1 LGIEVVKGDFNE
13 PSTILSAIHGANFV
27 FASTD
32 FWSIYQDPASGSQVA
47 SGQTLNEY
55 AFEKEV
61 EQGKNIVDAVAT
73 IVHRGLEIF
82 ILSVLADVKGISEGK
97 YTWVYHYDSR
107 AVVEKYIKE
116 NKPELAEKTSY
127 YVPGGF
133 TENLFSVWKPVKDE
147 KGVYVLRLP
156 GKGET
161 KIPIVDVA
169 DTGKA
174 VQAINRNGPGK
185 KVLVYGDMLTVRE
198 LLSLWGEVN
207 KVQTRYEQIS
217 LEGYAKPLPPG
228 LGIELGEM
236 MLYIDEFGYVGD
248 GQGYIDWKDVSMT
261 ITLKYFT

>member
-1 LGIEVVKGDFNE
+1 LGIEVVKGDFHE
-13 PSTILSAIHGANFV
+13 PPTILSAIQGANFV

-32 FWSIYQDPASGSQVA
+32 FWTIYRDPASRSQVA
-47 SGQTLNEY
+47 PGQTLNEY

-82 ILSVLADVKGISEGK
+82 IISVLADVKGISKGK

-107 AVVEKYIKE
+107 AVVERYIKDK
-116 NKPELAEKTSY
+116 KPVLAERTSY

-147 KGVYVLRLP
+147 EGVYVVRLP

-161 KIPIVDVA
+161 KIPIIVVA

-185 KVLVYGDMLTVRE
+185 KVLVYGEMFTVRE
-198 LLSLWGEVN
+198 LLSLWGKVN
-207 KVQTRYEQIS
+207 EVQTRYEQIS
-217 LEGYAKPLPPG
+217 LEGYSKLLPPG
-228 LGIELGEM
+228 LGKELGEM
-236 MLYIDEFGYVGD
+236 MLCVDEFGYVGD
-248 GQGYIDWKDVSMT
+248 GQGYIDWKDVSVA
-261 ITLKYFT
+261 IIPKYFK